1 MSHQNQESSIQKWK
15 TVLQS
20 SDFQKKLWGGIV
32 ALVIIF
38 SFFPWFFQAI
48 EKRHGFLLSDWVL
61 NRIPVHDESIP
72 IFILIWLAAL
82 LILVRFIQDPEIFLC
97 FLWGYNLLCISRI
110 ITISI
115 VPLDPPRGLVELT
128 DRLANAFYG
137 PKFITRDLFYSGH
150 TASVFL
156 IFLCLRKKAD
166 RIFALSA
173 AIIVGVL
180 LMIQHVHYTI
190 DVLAAPL
197 FAYAM
202 YFLGMKIVGKNSFLQ
217 TKKSQKASPN

>member
-1 MSHQNQESSIQKWK
+1 MAYQNQGSYLQKWK
-15 TVLQS
+15 TALQS
-20 SDFQKKLWGGIV
+20 SDFQKKMWGGII
-32 ALVIIF
+32 ALVVLF
-38 SFFPWFFQAI
+38 SFFPLFFQAI
-48 EKRHGFLLSDWVL
+48 QKRHGFLLNDWVL
-61 NRIPVHDESIP
+61 NRLPVFDASIP
-72 IFILIWLAAL
+72 IFIFIWMTTL
-82 LILVRFIQDPEIFLC
+82 LIVVRFIKDPEIFLT
-97 FLWGYNLLCISRI
+97 FLWCYNLLCISRM

-115 VPLDPPRGLVELT
+115 IPLDPPQGLVALT

-137 PKFITRDLFYSGH
+137 PTFITRDLFYSGH

-166 RIFALSA
+166 KLFALLST
-173 AIIVGVL
+173 IIVGVL

-202 YFLGMKIVGKNSFLQ
+202 YLLGTKIAGNSLIQ
-217 TKKSQKASPN
+217 AKKSQKASPN